1 MPINYYANVDLNQ
14 NQLLKPRIQNEA
26 NNTAAGTGVPGQ
38 IYYDTTLSVLKVWNT
53 SWVEIGVEE
62 GVTNVKTTD
71 SDFINMTPTTNTNGN
86 VTVTAALSATGTPSA
101 STFLNGD
108 NVWATVTQEDTTYDL
123 TATGS
128 TNTTVELNLVPG
140 GSGSGGATD
149 SIEVNGSGTTSVT
162 RSGNIITI
170 SSADSKTGTVT
181 GITQGNGID
190 VTANASSPTVAV
202 DYLTSN
208 NVIAKAG
215 ATGTPSTSDSII
227 YQTGTTVKKATI
239 ASILASVPA
248 GADTTYTL
256 PVTNGSN
263 PDLVLTAGGS
273 GSGTDIVN
281 LNGSSNVTVTGA
293 TLNTVNFDLGT
304 NIEVSGSIT
313 ATAGP
318 LTIGSTGVS
327 SFAGD
332 VTVPTTPAQ
341 NGSAASKAY
350 VDSSNV
356 GQSIFQGGYD
366 ASTNTP
372 DLDSS
377 PSALIK
383 LGWFYAV
390 TETGDF
396 FAEEV
401 QPGDLI
407 YANQD
412 NPGATFANWTV
423 VQSGQDIAS
432 AGSSATAVRGVAG
445 FSSSHFDVSATGFVE
460 SEIFAGGANIG
471 IVPSAGSAAADTYLQ
486 EDGTWSAPV
495 GTIYSL
501 PIATTSA
508 RGGIKIGYSENGRNY
523 PVELSSEKAFVN
535 VPWTDAGDT
544 TYSAGTGLTLVGTV
558 FNANVQGTVQSEAPE
573 SVTATNDRTYSVQ
586 VDANDDLV
594 VNVPWVDND
603 TQLVTSV
610 ARAAGTT
617 STGNA
622 ITVDPTA
629 GNVKVKSN
637 AYNGGNNI
645 GHVPTGGAQDKYLD
659 GQGNWVDPFQR
670 QTNTINMGSTL
681 GTTAATAYG
690 LAIEG
695 LPMIQLI
702 DSDTGETVFADVNR
716 HLTADTF
723 TVTFGTAPPNDVY
736 AVISAI
742 KEI

>member
-14 NQLLKPRIQNEA
+14 NQLLKPRIQNEI

-38 IYYDTTLSVLKVWNT
+38 IYYDSTLDVLKVWNT

-71 SDFINMTPTTNTNGN
+71 STYINMTPTTNTAGN
-86 VTVTAALSATGTPSA
+86 VTVTASLSATGTA
-101 STFLNGD
+101 NTTTFLRGD
-108 NVWATVTQEDTTYDL
+108 NTWATVTQEDTTYDL

-128 TNTTVELNLVPG
+128 SNETVNINLVAG
-140 GSGSGGATD
+140 GSGSGTD
-149 SIEVNGSGTTSVT
+149 SIEINGSGTTSVT
-162 RSGNIITI
+162 RSGSIITI
-170 SSADSKTGTVT
+170 SSNDSKTGTVT
-181 GITQGNGID
+181 GLTEGAGMN
-190 VTANASSPTVAV
+190 VTASISSPTVAV

-208 NVIAKAG
+208 NVIAQAG
-215 ATGTPSTSDSII
+215 ATGTPLTTDSII

-256 PVTNGSN
+256 PVTNGSD
-263 PDLVLTAGGS
+263 PELVLTAGGS
-273 GSGTDIVN
+273 GTGTDVVN
-281 LNGSSNVTVTGA
+281 LNGSSNVTVTGS
-293 TLNTVNFDLGT
+293 TLDTVTFDLGT

-313 ATAGP
+313 ATGGP
-318 LTIGSTGVS
+318 LTVGATGVS

-341 NGSAASKAY
+341 SDSAASKAY

-372 DLDSS
+372 DLDSA
-377 PSALIK
+377 PSASIK

-390 TETGDF
+390 TDTGDF
-396 FAEEV
+396 FSEEV

-423 VQSGQDIAS
+423 VQSGQDIAT
-432 AGSSATAVRGVAG
+432 AGANDGATTKGVAG
-445 FSSSHFDVSATGFVE
+445 FFNGHFDVTSSGFVT
-460 SEIFAGGANIG
+460 SEIFSGGANVG
-471 IVPSAGSAAADTYLQ
+471 IVPSASAADPNTYLQ
-486 EDGTWSAPV
+486 EDGSWSEPV
-495 GTIYSL
+495 GTIYNL
-501 PIATTSA
+501 TAATSSTL
-508 RGGIKIGYSENGRNY
+508 GGIKIGYAANARNY

-535 VPWTDAGDT
+535 VPWTDSGDT

-558 FNANVQGTVQSEAPE
+558 FHANVQGTVQTEAPE
-573 SVTATNDRTYSVQ
+573 DVTATNDRTYSVQ
-586 VDANDDLV
+586 VDGNDDLV
-594 VNVPWVDND
+594 VNVPWLNTN
-603 TQLVTSV
+603 TQDVTSV

-622 ITVDPTA
+622 ITVSPTTGA
-629 GNVKVKSN
+629 VKVKSN

-670 QTNTINMGSTL
+670 QTNTINMGKTL

-702 DSDTGETVFADVNR
+702 NSVTGETVFADVNR

-742 KEI
+742 KEL

>member
-62 GVTNVKTTD
+62 GVTNINTTN
-71 SDFINMTPTTNTNGN
+71 STYINMTPTTNTAGN
-86 VTVTAALSATGTPSA
+86 VTVTASLSASGTPSA

-128 TNTTVELNLVPG
+128 TNGTVNVNLVAG
-140 GSGSGGATD
+140 GSGSGTD
-149 SIEVNGSGTTSVT
+149 SIEINGSGTTSVT

-181 GITQGNGID
+181 GLTQGSGID
-190 VTANASSPTVAV
+190 ITASASSPTVAV

-208 NVIAKAG
+208 NIIEKAG
-215 ATGTPSTSDSII
+215 TLGTPATSDTII
-227 YQTGTTVKKATI
+227 YQTGTTVKKSTI

-281 LNGSSNVTVTGA
+281 LNGSSNVTVTGS
-293 TLNTVNFDLGT
+293 TLDTVTFDLAT
-304 NIEVSGSIT
+304 NISVTGSIT

-318 LTIGSTGVS
+318 LTVGSTGVS

-341 NGSAASKAY
+341 SDSAASKAY

-356 GQSIFQGGYD
+356 GQSIFQGGYN

-383 LGWFYAV
+383 LGWFWAV
-390 TETGDF
+390 TDTGDF
-396 FAEEV
+396 FSEEV

-423 VQSGQDIAS
+423 VQSGQDIAT
-432 AGSSATAVRGVAG
+432 AGATDGATTKGVAG
-445 FSSSHFDVSATGFVE
+445 FFNGHFDVTSNGFVT
-460 SEIFAGGANIG
+460 SEIFSGGANVG
-471 IVPSAGSAAADTYLQ
+471 IVPSAAAASANTYLQ
-486 EDGTWSAPV
+486 EDGSWSAPV
-495 GTIYSL
+495 GTVYNL
-501 PIATTSA
+501 TAATSGA
-508 RGGIKIGYSENGRNY
+508 LGGIKIGYTENGKNY
-523 PVELSSEKAFVN
+523 PVELSGEKAFVN

-544 TYSAGTGLTLVGTV
+544 TYSAGTGLTLNGTV
-558 FNANVQGTVQSEAPE
+558 FNVNVQGTVQSEAPE
-573 SVTATNDRTYSVQ
+573 SVTAETDRTYSVQ

-594 VNVPWVDND
+594 VNVPWVNTN
-603 TQLVTSV
+603 TQTVSSV

-622 ITVDPTA
+622 ITVSPTTGA
-629 GNVKVKSN
+629 VKVKSN
-637 AYNGGNNI
+637 AYDGGANI
-645 GHVPTGGAQDKYLD
+645 GHVPSGGTQDKYLD

-670 QTNTINMGSTL
+670 QTNTINMGKTV

-702 DSDTGETVFADVNR
+702 DSVTGETVFADVDR

-723 TVTFGTAPPNDVY
+723 TVTFGTAPPNNVY
-736 AVISAI
+736 AVLSAI
-742 KEI
+742 KEL

>member
-14 NQLLKPRIQNEA
+14 NQLLKPRIQNEI

-38 IYYDTTLSVLKVWNT
+38 IYYDSTLDVLKVWNT

-71 SDFINMTPTTNTNGN
+71 STFINMTPTANTAGN
-86 VTVTAALSATGTPSA
+86 VTVTAALSATGTP
-101 STFLNGD
+101 TITKFLRGD
-108 NVWATVTQEDTTYDL
+108 NSWATVTQENTTYDL

-128 TNTTVELNLVPG
+128 TNQTVEINLVAG
-140 GSGSGGATD
+140 GSGSGTD
-149 SIEVNGSGTTSVT
+149 SIEINGSGTTSVT

-181 GITQGNGID
+181 GITEGAGID
-190 VTANASSPTVAV
+190 VTANAATPTVAV
-202 DYLTSN
+202 DYLTAN
-208 NVIAKAG
+208 NVIAQAG
-215 ATGTPSTSDSII
+215 AIGTPATSDTIM
-227 YQTGTTVKKATI
+227 YQTGTTVKKSTI

-281 LNGSSNVTVTGA
+281 LNGSSNVTVTGS
-293 TLNTVNFDLGT
+293 TLDTVSFDLGT
-304 NIEVSGSIT
+304 NISVSGSIT

-318 LTIGSTGVS
+318 LTVGSTGVS
-327 SFAGD
+327 SFSGD

-341 NGSAASKAY
+341 SDSAASKAY

-356 GQSIFQGGYD
+356 GQSIFQGGYN

-383 LGWFYAV
+383 LGWFWAV
-390 TETGDF
+390 TDTGDF
-396 FAEEV
+396 FSEEV

-423 VQSGQDIAS
+423 VQSGQDIAT
-432 AGSSATAVRGVAG
+432 AGANDGATTKGVAG
-445 FSSSHFDVSATGFVE
+445 FFNGHFDVTSSGFVT
-460 SEIFAGGANIG
+460 SEIFSGGANVG
-471 IVPSAGSAAADTYLQ
+471 IVPSAAAASANTYLQ
-486 EDGTWSAPV
+486 EDGSWSAPA
-495 GTIYSL
+495 GTIYQL
-501 PIATTSA
+501 PIATSSA

-535 VPWTDAGDT
+535 VPWTDSGDT
-544 TYSAGTGLTLVGTV
+544 TYSAGTGLTLVGTE
-558 FNANVQGTVQSEAPE
+558 FNANVQNTVQLEAPE
-573 SVTATNDRTYSVQ
+573 SVTATNDRTYAVQ
-586 VDANDDLV
+586 VDGNDDLV
-594 VNVPWVDND
+594 VNVPWLNTN
-603 TQLVTSV
+603 TQLVSSV

-622 ITVDPTA
+622 ITVDPGV

-637 AYNGGNNI
+637 EYNGGNNI

-670 QTNTINMGSTL
+670 QTNTINMGKTL
-681 GTTAATAYG
+681 GTTSATAYG

-702 DSDTGETVFADVNR
+702 DSVSGETVFADVNR

-723 TVTFGTAPPNDVY
+723 TVTFGTVPPNNVY

-742 KEI
+742 KEL

>member
-14 NQLLKPRIQNEA
+14 NQLLKPRIQNEI

-38 IYYDTTLSVLKVWNT
+38 IYYDSTLDVLKVWNT

-62 GVTNVKTTD
+62 GVTNVKTTN
-71 SDFINMTPTTNTNGN
+71 SDFINMTPTTNTAGN
-86 VTVTAALSATGTPSA
+86 VTVTASLSATGTA
-101 STFLNGD
+101 NATTFLRGD
-108 NVWATVTQEDTTYDL
+108 NTWATVTQEDTTYDL

-128 TNTTVELNLVPG
+128 TNGTVNVNLVAG
-140 GSGSGGATD
+140 GSGSGTD
-149 SIEVNGSGTTSVT
+149 SIEINGSGTTTVT

-181 GITQGNGID
+181 GLSQGAGID
-190 VTANASSPTVAV
+190 ITASISSPTVAV

-208 NVIAKAG
+208 NVIASAG
-215 ATGTPSTSDSII
+215 ATATPLTSDLVI

-281 LNGSSNVTVTGA
+281 LNGSSNVTVTGS
-293 TLNTVNFDLGT
+293 TLDTVTFDLGT

-341 NGSAASKAY
+341 SDSAASKAY

-383 LGWFYAV
+383 LGWFWAV
-390 TETGDF
+390 TDTGDF
-396 FAEEV
+396 FSEEV

-432 AGSSATAVRGVAG
+432 AGATDGATTKGVAG
-445 FSSSHFDVSATGFVE
+445 FFNGHFDVTSNGFVT
-460 SEIFAGGANIG
+460 SETFTGGANVG
-471 IVPSAGSAAADTYLQ
+471 IVPSAASASANTYLQ
-486 EDGTWSAPV
+486 EDGSWSAPA
-495 GTIYSL
+495 GTIYTL
-501 PIATTSA
+501 PLAESSV

-535 VPWTDAGDT
+535 VPWTDSGDT

-558 FNANVQGTVQSEAPE
+558 FNANVQGTVQLEAPE

-586 VDANDDLV
+586 VDGNDDLV
-594 VNVPWVDND
+594 VNVPWVNTN
-603 TQLVTSV
+603 TQNVSSV

-622 ITVDPTA
+622 ITVDPTTGA
-629 GNVKVKSN
+629 VKVKSN
-637 AYNGGNNI
+637 EYNGGSNI
-645 GHVPTGGAQDKYLD
+645 GHVPSGGTQDKYLD

-670 QTNTINMGSTL
+670 QTNTINMGKTL

-702 DSDTGETVFADVNR
+702 DSVSGETVFADVNR

-736 AVISAI
+736 AVLSAI

>member
-62 GVTNVKTTD
+62 GVTNVKTTN
-71 SDFINMTPTTNTNGN
+71 STYINMTPTTNTAGN
-86 VTVTAALSATGTPSA
+86 VTVTASLSASGTPSA

-128 TNTTVELNLVPG
+128 TNGTVNVNLVAG
-140 GSGSGGATD
+140 GSGSGTD
-149 SIEVNGSGTTSVT
+149 SIEINGSGTTTVT
-162 RSGNIITI
+162 RSGSIITI

-181 GITQGNGID
+181 GLTQGAGID
-190 VTANASSPTVAV
+190 ITASASSPTVAV

-208 NVIAKAG
+208 NVIAQAG
-215 ATGTPSTSDSII
+215 ALGTPATSDTII
-227 YQTGTTVKKATI
+227 YQTGTTVKKSTI

-304 NIEVSGSIT
+304 NISVAGSIT

-318 LTIGSTGVS
+318 LTVGSTGVS

-341 NGSAASKAY
+341 SDSAASKAY

-356 GQSIFQGGYD
+356 GQSIFQGGYN

-383 LGWFYAV
+383 LGWFWAV
-390 TETGDF
+390 TDTGDF
-396 FAEEV
+396 FSEEV

-423 VQSGQDIAS
+423 VQSGQDIAT
-432 AGSSATAVRGVAG
+432 AGATDGATTKGVAG
-445 FSSSHFDVSATGFVE
+445 FFNGHFDVTSNGFVT
-460 SEIFAGGANIG
+460 SEIFSGGANVG
-471 IVPSAGSAAADTYLQ
+471 IVPSAAAASANTYLQ
-486 EDGTWSAPV
+486 EDGSWSAPV
-495 GTIYSL
+495 GTVYNL
-501 PIATTSA
+501 TAATSGA
-508 RGGIKIGYSENGRNY
+508 LGGIKIGYTENGKNY
-523 PVELSSEKAFVN
+523 PVELSGEKAFVN

-544 TYSAGTGLTLVGTV
+544 TYSAGTGLTLNGTV
-558 FNANVQGTVQSEAPE
+558 FNVNVQGTVQSEAPE
-573 SVTATNDRTYSVQ
+573 SVTAETDRTYSVQ

-594 VNVPWVDND
+594 VNVPWVNTN
-603 TQLVTSV
+603 TQTVSSV

-622 ITVDPTA
+622 ITVSPTTGA
-629 GNVKVKSN
+629 VKVKSN
-637 AYNGGNNI
+637 AYDGGANI
-645 GHVPTGGAQDKYLD
+645 GHVPSGGTQDKYLD

-670 QTNTINMGSTL
+670 QTNTINMGKTV

-702 DSDTGETVFADVNR
+702 DSVTGETVFADVDR

-723 TVTFGTAPPNDVY
+723 TVTFGTAPPNNVY
-736 AVISAI
+736 AVLSAI
-742 KEI
+742 KEL

>member
-62 GVTNVKTTD
+62 GVTNINTTN
-71 SDFINMTPTTNTNGN
+71 STYINMTPTTNTAGN
-86 VTVTAALSATGTPSA
+86 VTVTASLSASGTPSA

-128 TNTTVELNLVPG
+128 TNGTVNVNLVAG
-140 GSGSGGATD
+140 GSGSGTD
-149 SIEVNGSGTTSVT
+149 SIEINGSGTTTVT
-162 RSGNIITI
+162 RSGSIITI

-181 GITQGNGID
+181 GLTQGAGID
-190 VTANASSPTVAV
+190 ITASASSPTVAV

-208 NVIAKAG
+208 NVIAQAG
-215 ATGTPSTSDSII
+215 ALGTPATSDTII
-227 YQTGTTVKKATI
+227 YQTGTTVKKSTI

-304 NIEVSGSIT
+304 NISVAGSIT

-318 LTIGSTGVS
+318 LTVGSTGVS

-341 NGSAASKAY
+341 SDSAASKAY

-356 GQSIFQGGYD
+356 GQSIFQGGYN

-383 LGWFYAV
+383 LGWFWAV
-390 TETGDF
+390 TDTGDF
-396 FAEEV
+396 FSEEV

-423 VQSGQDIAS
+423 VQSGQDIAT
-432 AGSSATAVRGVAG
+432 AGATDGATTKGVAG
-445 FSSSHFDVSATGFVE
+445 FFNGHFDVTSNGFVT
-460 SEIFAGGANIG
+460 SEIFSGGANVG
-471 IVPSAGSAAADTYLQ
+471 IVPSAAAASANTYLQ
-486 EDGTWSAPV
+486 EDGSWSAPV
-495 GTIYSL
+495 GTVYNL
-501 PIATTSA
+501 TAATSGA
-508 RGGIKIGYSENGRNY
+508 LGGIKIGYTENGKNY
-523 PVELSSEKAFVN
+523 PVELSGEKAFVN

-544 TYSAGTGLTLVGTV
+544 TYSAGTGLTLNGTV
-558 FNANVQGTVQSEAPE
+558 FNVNVQGTVQSEAPE
-573 SVTATNDRTYSVQ
+573 SVTAETDRTYSVQ

-594 VNVPWVDND
+594 VNVPWVNTN
-603 TQLVTSV
+603 TQTVSSV

-622 ITVDPTA
+622 ITVSPTTGA
-629 GNVKVKSN
+629 VKVKSN
-637 AYNGGNNI
+637 AYDGGANI
-645 GHVPTGGAQDKYLD
+645 GHVPSGGTQDKYLD

-670 QTNTINMGSTL
+670 QTNTINMGKTV

-702 DSDTGETVFADVNR
+702 DSVTGETVFADVDR

-723 TVTFGTAPPNDVY
+723 TVTFGTAPPNNVY
-736 AVISAI
+736 AVLSAI
-742 KEI
+742 KEL

>member
-62 GVTNVKTTD
+62 GVTNVKTTN
-71 SDFINMTPTTNTNGN
+71 STYINMTPTTNTAGN
-86 VTVTAALSATGTPSA
+86 VTVTASLSASGTPSA

-108 NVWATVTQEDTTYDL
+108 NVWATVTQENTTYDL

-128 TNTTVELNLVPG
+128 TNGTVNVNLIAG
-140 GSGSGGATD
+140 GSGSGTD
-149 SIEVNGSGTTSVT
+149 SIEINGSGTTSVT

-181 GITQGNGID
+181 GLTQGSGID
-190 VTANASSPTVAV
+190 ITASASSPTVAV

-208 NVIAKAG
+208 NIIEKAG
-215 ATGTPSTSDSII
+215 TLGTPATSDTII
-227 YQTGTTVKKATI
+227 YQTGTTVKKSTI

-304 NIEVSGSIT
+304 NISVAGSIT

-318 LTIGSTGVS
+318 LTVGSTGVS
-327 SFAGD
+327 SFSGD

-341 NGSAASKAY
+341 DASAASKAY
-350 VDSSNV
+350 VDQSNV
-356 GQSIFQGGYD
+356 GQSIFQGGYN

-377 PSALIK
+377 PSSLIK
-383 LGWFYAV
+383 LGWFWAV
-390 TETGDF
+390 TDTGDF
-396 FAEEV
+396 FSEEV

-423 VQSGQDIAS
+423 VQSGQDIAT
-432 AGSSATAVRGVAG
+432 AGATDGATTKGVAG
-445 FSSSHFDVSATGFVE
+445 FFNGHFDVTSNGFVT
-460 SEIFAGGANIG
+460 SEIFSGGANVG
-471 IVPSAGSAAADTYLQ
+471 IVPSASGAGADTYLQ
-486 EDGTWSAPV
+486 EDGTWSVPT
-495 GTIYSL
+495 GTIYNL
-501 PIATTSA
+501 TAATSSA
-508 RGGIKIGYSENGRNY
+508 LGGIKIGYTENGKNY
-523 PVELSSEKAFVN
+523 PVELSGEKAFVN

-544 TYSAGTGLTLVGTV
+544 TYSAGTGLTLNGTV
-558 FNANVQGTVQSEAPE
+558 FNVNVQGTVQSEAPE
-573 SVTATNDRTYSVQ
+573 SVTAETDRTYSVQ

-594 VNVPWVDND
+594 VNVPWVNTN
-603 TQLVTSV
+603 TQTVSSV

-622 ITVDPTA
+622 ITVEPTVGA
-629 GNVKVKSN
+629 VKVKSN
-637 AYNGGNNI
+637 AYNGGANI
-645 GHVPTGGAQDKYLD
+645 GHVPSGGTQDKYLD

-670 QTNTINMGSTL
+670 QTNTINMGKTV

-702 DSDTGETVFADVNR
+702 DSVTGETVFADVDR

-723 TVTFGTAPPNDVY
+723 TVTFGTAPPNNVY
-736 AVISAI
+736 AVLSAI
-742 KEI
+742 KEL

>member
-62 GVTNVKTTD
+62 GVTNINTTN
-71 SDFINMTPTTNTNGN
+71 STYINMTPTTNTAGN
-86 VTVTAALSATGTPSA
+86 VTVTASLSASGTPSA

-128 TNTTVELNLVPG
+128 TNGTVNVNLIAG
-140 GSGSGGATD
+140 GSGSGTD
-149 SIEVNGSGTTSVT
+149 SIEINGSGTTTVT
-162 RSGNIITI
+162 RSGSIITI

-181 GITQGNGID
+181 GLTQGAGID
-190 VTANASSPTVAV
+190 ITASASSPTVAV

-208 NVIAKAG
+208 NVIAQAG
-215 ATGTPSTSDSII
+215 ALGTPATSDTII
-227 YQTGTTVKKATI
+227 YQTGTTVKKSTI

-304 NIEVSGSIT
+304 NISVAGSIT

-318 LTIGSTGVS
+318 LTVGSTGVS

-341 NGSAASKAY
+341 SDSAASKAY

-356 GQSIFQGGYD
+356 GQSIFQGGYN

-383 LGWFYAV
+383 LGWFWAV
-390 TETGDF
+390 TDTGDF
-396 FAEEV
+396 FSEEV

-423 VQSGQDIAS
+423 VQSGQDIAT
-432 AGSSATAVRGVAG
+432 AGATDGATTKGVAG
-445 FSSSHFDVSATGFVE
+445 FFNGHFDVTSNGFVT
-460 SEIFAGGANIG
+460 SEIFSGGANVG
-471 IVPSAGSAAADTYLQ
+471 IVPSAAAASANTYLQ
-486 EDGTWSAPV
+486 EDGSWSAPV
-495 GTIYSL
+495 GTVYNL
-501 PIATTSA
+501 TAATSGA
-508 RGGIKIGYSENGRNY
+508 LGGIKIGYTENGKNY
-523 PVELSSEKAFVN
+523 PVELSGEKAFVN

-544 TYSAGTGLTLVGTV
+544 TYSAGTGLTLNGTV
-558 FNANVQGTVQSEAPE
+558 FNVNVQGTVQSEAPE
-573 SVTATNDRTYSVQ
+573 SVTAETDRTYSVQ

-594 VNVPWVDND
+594 VNVPWVNTN
-603 TQLVTSV
+603 TQTVSSV

-622 ITVDPTA
+622 ITVSPTTGA
-629 GNVKVKSN
+629 VKVKSN
-637 AYNGGNNI
+637 AYDGGANI
-645 GHVPTGGAQDKYLD
+645 GHVPSGGTQDKYLD

-670 QTNTINMGSTL
+670 QTNTINMGKTV

-702 DSDTGETVFADVNR
+702 DSVTGETVFADVDR

-723 TVTFGTAPPNDVY
+723 TVTFGTAPPNNVY
-736 AVISAI
+736 AVLSAI
-742 KEI
+742 KEL

>member
-62 GVTNVKTTD
+62 GVTNINTTN
-71 SDFINMTPTTNTNGN
+71 STYINMTPTTNTAGN
-86 VTVTAALSATGTPSA
+86 VTVTASLSASGTPSA

-128 TNTTVELNLVPG
+128 TNGTVNVNLVAG
-140 GSGSGGATD
+140 GSGSGTD
-149 SIEVNGSGTTSVT
+149 SIEINGSGTTTVT
-162 RSGNIITI
+162 RSGSIITI

-181 GITQGNGID
+181 GLTQGAGID
-190 VTANASSPTVAV
+190 ITASASSPTVAV

-208 NVIAKAG
+208 NVIAQAG
-215 ATGTPSTSDSII
+215 ALGTPATSDTII
-227 YQTGTTVKKATI
+227 YQTGTTVKKSTI

-304 NIEVSGSIT
+304 NISVAGSIT

-318 LTIGSTGVS
+318 LTVGSTGVS

-341 NGSAASKAY
+341 SDSAASKAY

-356 GQSIFQGGYD
+356 GQSIFQGGYN

-383 LGWFYAV
+383 LGWFWAV
-390 TETGDF
+390 TDTGDF
-396 FAEEV
+396 FSEEV

-423 VQSGQDIAS
+423 VQSGQDIAT
-432 AGSSATAVRGVAG
+432 AGASDGNTTKGVAG
-445 FSSSHFDVSATGFVE
+445 FFNGHFDVTSNGFVT
-460 SEIFAGGANIG
+460 SEIFSGGANVG
-471 IVPSAGSAAADTYLQ
+471 IVPSAAAASANTYLQ
-486 EDGTWSAPV
+486 EDGSWSAPV
-495 GTIYSL
+495 GTVYNL
-501 PIATTSA
+501 TAATSGA
-508 RGGIKIGYSENGRNY
+508 LGGIKIGYTENGKNY
-523 PVELSSEKAFVN
+523 PVELSGEKAFVN

-544 TYSAGTGLTLVGTV
+544 TYSAGTGLTLNGTV
-558 FNANVQGTVQSEAPE
+558 FNVNVQGTVQSEAPE
-573 SVTATNDRTYSVQ
+573 SVTAETDRTYSVQ

-594 VNVPWVDND
+594 VNVPWVNTN
-603 TQLVTSV
+603 TQTVSSV

-622 ITVDPTA
+622 ITVSPTTGA
-629 GNVKVKSN
+629 VKVKSN
-637 AYNGGNNI
+637 AYDGGANI
-645 GHVPTGGAQDKYLD
+645 GHVPSGGTQDKYLD

-670 QTNTINMGSTL
+670 QTNTINMGKTV

-702 DSDTGETVFADVNR
+702 DSVTGETVFADVDR

-723 TVTFGTAPPNDVY
+723 TVTFGTAPPNNVY
-736 AVISAI
+736 AVLSAI
-742 KEI
+742 KEL

>member
-62 GVTNVKTTD
+62 GVTNVKTTN
-71 SDFINMTPTTNTNGN
+71 STYINMTPTTNTAGN
-86 VTVTAALSATGTPSA
+86 VTVTASLSASGTPSA

-128 TNTTVELNLVPG
+128 TNGTVNVNLIAG
-140 GSGSGGATD
+140 GSGSGTD
-149 SIEVNGSGTTSVT
+149 SIEINGSGTTTVT
-162 RSGNIITI
+162 RTGNIITI

-181 GITQGNGID
+181 GLTQGAGID
-190 VTANASSPTVAV
+190 ITASASSPTVAV

-208 NVIAKAG
+208 NVIAQAG
-215 ATGTPSTSDSII
+215 ALGTPATSDTII
-227 YQTGTTVKKATI
+227 YQTGTTVKKSTI

-304 NIEVSGSIT
+304 NISVAGSIT

-318 LTIGSTGVS
+318 LTVGSTGVS
-327 SFAGD
+327 SFSGD

-341 NGSAASKAY
+341 DASAASKAY
-350 VDSSNV
+350 VDQSNV
-356 GQSIFQGGYD
+356 GQSIFQGGYN

-377 PSALIK
+377 PSSLIK
-383 LGWFYAV
+383 LGWFWAV
-390 TETGDF
+390 TDTGDF
-396 FAEEV
+396 FSEEV

-423 VQSGQDIAS
+423 VQSGQDIAT
-432 AGSSATAVRGVAG
+432 AGASDGNTTKGIAG
-445 FSSSHFDVSATGFVE
+445 FFNGHFDVTSNGFVT
-460 SEIFAGGANIG
+460 SEIFSGGANVG
-471 IVPSAGSAAADTYLQ
+471 IVPSASGAGADTYLQ
-486 EDGTWSAPV
+486 EDGTWSVPT
-495 GTIYSL
+495 GTIYNL
-501 PIATTSA
+501 TAATSSA
-508 RGGIKIGYSENGRNY
+508 LGGIKIGYTENGKNY
-523 PVELSSEKAFVN
+523 PVELSGEKAFVN

-544 TYSAGTGLTLVGTV
+544 TYSAGTGLTLNGTV
-558 FNANVQGTVQSEAPE
+558 FNVNVQGTVQSEAPE
-573 SVTATNDRTYSVQ
+573 SVTAETDRTYSVQ

-594 VNVPWVDND
+594 VNVPWVNTN
-603 TQLVTSV
+603 TQAVSSV

-622 ITVDPTA
+622 ITVSPTTGA
-629 GNVKVKSN
+629 VKVKSN
-637 AYNGGNNI
+637 AYNGGANI
-645 GHVPTGGAQDKYLD
+645 GHVPSGGVQDKYLD
-659 GQGNWVDPFQR
+659 GEGNWVDPFQR
-670 QTNTINMGSTL
+670 QTNTINMGKTV

-702 DSDTGETVFADVNR
+702 DSVTGETVFADVDR

-723 TVTFGTAPPNDVY
+723 TVTFGTAPPNNVY
-736 AVISAI
+736 AVLSAI
-742 KEI
+742 KEL

>member
-62 GVTNVKTTD
+62 GVTNINTTN
-71 SDFINMTPTTNTNGN
+71 STYINMTPTTNTAGN
-86 VTVTAALSATGTPSA
+86 VTVTASLSASGTPSA

-128 TNTTVELNLVPG
+128 TNGTVNVNLVAG
-140 GSGSGGATD
+140 GSGSGTD
-149 SIEVNGSGTTSVT
+149 SIEINGSGTTTVT
-162 RSGNIITI
+162 RSGSIITI

-181 GITQGNGID
+181 GLTQGAGID
-190 VTANASSPTVAV
+190 ITASASSPTVAV

-208 NVIAKAG
+208 NVIAQAG
-215 ATGTPSTSDSII
+215 ALGTPATSDTII
-227 YQTGTTVKKATI
+227 YQTGTTVKKSTI

-304 NIEVSGSIT
+304 NISVAGSIT

-318 LTIGSTGVS
+318 LTVGSTGVS

-341 NGSAASKAY
+341 SDSAASKAY

-356 GQSIFQGGYD
+356 GQSIFQGGYN

-383 LGWFYAV
+383 LGWFWAV
-390 TETGDF
+390 TDTGDF
-396 FAEEV
+396 FSEEV

-423 VQSGQDIAS
+423 VQSGQDIAT
-432 AGSSATAVRGVAG
+432 AGATDGATTKGVAG
-445 FSSSHFDVSATGFVE
+445 FFNGHFDVTSNGFVT
-460 SEIFAGGANIG
+460 SEIFSGGANVG
-471 IVPSAGSAAADTYLQ
+471 IVPSAAAASANTYLQ
-486 EDGTWSAPV
+486 EDGSWSAPV
-495 GTIYSL
+495 GTVYNL
-501 PIATTSA
+501 TAATSGA
-508 RGGIKIGYSENGRNY
+508 LGGIKIGYTENGKNY
-523 PVELSSEKAFVN
+523 PVELSGEKAFVN

-544 TYSAGTGLTLVGTV
+544 TYSAGTGLTLNGTV
-558 FNANVQGTVQSEAPE
+558 FNVNVQGTVQSEAPE
-573 SVTATNDRTYSVQ
+573 SVTAETDRTYSVQ

-594 VNVPWVDND
+594 VNVPWVNTN
-603 TQLVTSV
+603 TQTVSSV

-622 ITVDPTA
+622 ITVSPTTGA
-629 GNVKVKSN
+629 VKVKSN
-637 AYNGGNNI
+637 AYDGGSNI
-645 GHVPTGGAQDKYLD
+645 GHVPSGGTQDKYLD

-670 QTNTINMGSTL
+670 QTNTINMGKTV

-702 DSDTGETVFADVNR
+702 DSVTGETVFADVDR

-723 TVTFGTAPPNDVY
+723 TVTFGTAPPNNVY
-736 AVISAI
+736 AVLSAI
-742 KEI
+742 KEL